1 MSGLLFCT
9 NEDFFIQNIKDQNV
23 LSCNI
28 DGFSFILF
36 YSTQCKF
43 CKQLVPIFKSLPG
56 TIGGCKFG
64 MLNISKNK
72 EIIQKS
78 IHSSTEIKYVPLMI
92 LYIDG
97 KPFMRYDGP
106 LDKQSILEFIV
117 NVANSI
123 QDKQNFS
130 ENKEIVQPKKEI
142 PEYCIGRPLCGKN
155 NRCYVKYDNAY
166 QK

>member
-9 NEDFFIQNIKDQNV
+9 NEDFFIQNIKDQNI

-28 DGFSFILF
+28 NGFTFLLF
-36 YSTQCKF
+36 YSNQCKH
-43 CKQLVPIFKSLPG
+43 CKNLVPIFKSLPG

-64 MLNISKNK
+64 MINISKNK
-72 EIIQKS
+72 EIIKKS
-78 IHSSTEIKYVPLMI
+78 MNSTTEIKYVPLMI

-130 ENKEIVQPKKEI
+130 DNKEISPKKQSI

-155 NRCYVKYDNAY
+155 NKCYVKYDNAY